1 MVLAKLLDL
10 SVESCVVLL
19 NFILLTFNFCDLASQ
34 SLNLCHV
41 DNRLH
46 LLTTA
51 SNATEALR
59 TIQLFIEHG
68 IVLTEELTSL
78 GLAFKDFAPGLVQ
91 SLFNILL
98 EGGQFCRHGLQ
109 ALSLLTLKVSDEVG
123 GRLIGELPREVLLL
137 SRGNEL

>member
-51 SNATEALR
+51 SHATEALR
-59 TIQLFIEHG
+59 TIQLFIEQG
-68 IVLTEELTSL
+68 IVLTEELAGLSL
-78 GLAFKDFAPGLVQ
+78 ALEDFAPDLVQ
-91 SLFNILL
+91 SLFNVLL
-98 EGGQFCRHGLQ
+98 EGGQLCGHGLQ
-109 ALSLLTLKVSDEVG
+109 VLSLLTLKVSDEVG